1 MSRQDPSRG
10 SHPYRSVHGREQS
23 SDPPVQRYCLHS
35 VMPTARE
42 GQREFCVSLLHAFP
56 HAELK
61 SQNPTSLDR
70 GKSWGNISL
79 PDKEDMGCF
88 YTAKE
93 AHQIQSADRK
103 KLSRGFVFQLPS
115 PFALLSIS
123 VSYGVL
129 VKFPLHD
136 ECGY

>member
-1 MSRQDPSRG
+1 
-10 SHPYRSVHGREQS
+10 
-23 SDPPVQRYCLHS
+23 
-35 VMPTARE
+35 MPTSRE

-61 SQNPTSLDR
+61 SQNPTSLAR
-70 GKSWGNISL
+70 GKSRGNVSL